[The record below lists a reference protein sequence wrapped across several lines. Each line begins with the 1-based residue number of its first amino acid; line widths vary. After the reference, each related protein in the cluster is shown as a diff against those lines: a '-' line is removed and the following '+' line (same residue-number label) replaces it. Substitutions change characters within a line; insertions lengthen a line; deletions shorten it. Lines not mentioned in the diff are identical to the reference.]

1 MMASFMMKQIKNM
14 FPIMKIRLE
23 LFLFVKFINTIFFFF
38 IQNKYKKLLPII
50 IKKKLPIIIL
60 FQKYKNI

>member
-50 IKKKLPIIIL
+50 IKKLLPIIIL